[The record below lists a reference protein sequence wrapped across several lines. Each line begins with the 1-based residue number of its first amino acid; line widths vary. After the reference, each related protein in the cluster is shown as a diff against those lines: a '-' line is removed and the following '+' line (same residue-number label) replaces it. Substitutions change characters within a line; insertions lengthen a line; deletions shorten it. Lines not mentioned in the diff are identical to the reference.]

1 MIEEM
6 RARFDLAGKKAI
18 VTGVGAME
26 GIGRYLAEG
35 LCEAGA
41 EVVLVNRSER
51 MFTVRD
57 YLQEKGYAVH
67 GVIAD
72 LGEREQLRRAF
83 AESME
88 LLGSHLDILVNCAG
102 IQRRMPSVDFEEQ
115 AWDDVVNIN
124 LNAVFFLSQLAARE
138 MIPQHKGKIINV
150 ASMLSYFGGY
160 RVPAY
165 TATKT
170 AVMGLTRA
178 LTNEWAAEG
187 INVNAIA
194 PGYIATDMGKP
205 LMEDP
210 VRNKEIIDRIPPKAW
225 GDPKVFKDVVVFLAS
240 EASNYICGA
249 TIPVDGGFLCR

>member
-41 EVVLVNRSER
+41 EVVLINRSER

-57 YLQEKGYAVH
+57 YLREKGYAVH

-88 LLGSHLDILVNCAG
+88 LLGSHLDILVNLRWHPA
-102 IQRRMPSVDFEEQ
+102 
-115 AWDDVVNIN
+115 AH
-124 LNAVFFLSQLAARE
+124 AVR
-138 MIPQHKGKIINV
+138 
-150 ASMLSYFGGY
+150 
-160 RVPAY
+160 
-165 TATKT
+165 
-170 AVMGLTRA
+170 GL
-178 LTNEWAAEG
+178 
-187 INVNAIA
+187 
-194 PGYIATDMGKP
+194 
-205 LMEDP
+205 
-210 VRNKEIIDRIPPKAW
+210 
-225 GDPKVFKDVVVFLAS
+225 
-240 EASNYICGA
+240 
-249 TIPVDGGFLCR
+249 

>member
-41 EVVLVNRSER
+41 EVVLINRSER

-57 YLQEKGYAVH
+57 YLREKGYAVH

-165 TATKT
+165 TVSNFTQWL
-170 AVMGLTRA
+170 AVHFSKV
-178 LTNEWAAEG
+178 G
-187 INVNAIA
+187 IRVNAIA

-210 VRNKEIIDRIPPKAW
+210 VRNKEIIDRIPSKAW

>member
-41 EVVLVNRSER
+41 EVVLINRSER

-57 YLQEKGYAVH
+57 YLREKGYAVH

-102 IQRRMPSVDFEEQ
+102 IQRRMPSVDFEE
-115 AWDDVVNIN
+115 
-124 LNAVFFLSQLAARE
+124 
-138 MIPQHKGKIINV
+138 
-150 ASMLSYFGGY
+150 
-160 RVPAY
+160 
-165 TATKT
+165 
-170 AVMGLTRA
+170 
-178 LTNEWAAEG
+178 
-187 INVNAIA
+187 
-194 PGYIATDMGKP
+194 
-205 LMEDP
+205 
-210 VRNKEIIDRIPPKAW
+210 
-225 GDPKVFKDVVVFLAS
+225 
-240 EASNYICGA
+240 
-249 TIPVDGGFLCR
+249 

>member
-1 MIEEM
+1 
-6 RARFDLAGKKAI
+6 
-18 VTGVGAME
+18 ME

-41 EVVLVNRSER
+41 EVVLINRSER

-57 YLQEKGYAVH
+57 YLREKGYAVH

-150 ASMLSYFGGY
+150 AFAVSAAFVFGDHLGF
-160 RVPAY
+160 
-165 TATKT
+165 TAGFDADMIFPMIVGKLVGGIT
-170 AVMGLTRA
+170 AVAVAMLLTR
-178 LTNEWAAEG
+178 
-187 INVNAIA
+187 
-194 PGYIATDMGKP
+194 
-205 LMEDP
+205 
-210 VRNKEIIDRIPPKAW
+210 KEAR
-225 GDPKVFKDVVVFLAS
+225 G
-240 EASNYICGA
+240 
-249 TIPVDGGFLCR
+249 